1 MVMLIAD
8 DCAGGLRASLLHMC
22 TGDQIKRSKIA
33 TQSQTVPRSEQS
45 TTTTTTIMS
54 TVTAAVAAL
63 LALSCA
69 CCLGYSMGAPL
80 LRQTFVETH
89 DSLLMP
95 RFHIRTDGREGWL
108 ITNMTCSSAKTLLQL
123 GACDSRGNQA
133 FPGTCFQIMSK
144 VPSGVCLLLCACYE
158 TLALS

>member
-1 MVMLIAD
+1 MTVQREQVVFAQAFSTCVLVIQSKDRDTIAN
-8 DCAGGLRASLLHMC
+8 RAAFRTIFAQPS
-22 TGDQIKRSKIA
+22 
-33 TQSQTVPRSEQS
+33 
-45 TTTTTTIMS
+45 TTTTTIMS

-69 CCLGYSMGAPL
+69 CCIGYSMGAPL

-158 TLALS
+158 TLE